1 MRSSDCKTCRLV
13 RMYLLVAAPLLVI
26 LGSQSLSRESE
37 TTIWFAR
44 VELIDVLAYG
54 SLVALVVIIVIKAY
68 LEFFAPRR
76 RLQRL
81 AKVQRELEDRS
92 DCSP

>member
-37 TTIWFAR
+37 TTMGLPEW
-44 VELIDVLAYG
+44 
-54 SLVALVVIIVIKAY
+54 SL
-68 LEFFAPRR
+68 
-76 RLQRL
+76 
-81 AKVQRELEDRS
+81 
-92 DCSP
+92 